1 MNCMNEQS
9 ISLKWVKANYAFK
22 PTAEQARRTTRR
34 YAPRRLNAALNVRFP
49 KPDRLQRVEAV

>member
-9 ISLKWVKANYAFK
+9 ISLKWVKANYAFNYAFK

-49 KPDRLQRVEAV
+49 KA

>member
-1 MNCMNEQS
+1 MNEQS